1 MADLPYPS
9 MEKSTTLNAR
19 SLLPLYCILYL
30 AWSWNS
36 LRSKSTSSFGA
47 SAPKRVL
54 SSLSFQ
60 SKMAKGLEAKQL
72 PVWYNCCRKA
82 GMNGMLGRKTTGGQ
96 HTSICHHQHLHRP
109 KFCSL
114 SKGNRKPQGCLLL
127 QQKET
132 YTRMKTIRSWYLERE
147 HALGK

>member
-9 MEKSTTLNAR
+9 LEKSSKLNAR
-19 SLLPLYCILYL
+19 PLLPLYCILNL

-54 SSLSFQ
+54 SNLSFQ
-60 SKMAKGLEAKQL
+60 SKMAKGLERKQL
-72 PVWYNCCRKA
+72 PVWYNCCHKA

-96 HTSICHHQHLHRP
+96 HTSVTINIYIDPSFAPYQRGTENL
-109 KFCSL
+109 KDVYFCS
-114 SKGNRKPQGCLLL
+114 KRKH
-127 QQKET
+127 
-132 YTRMKTIRSWYLERE
+132 I
-147 HALGK
+147 HA